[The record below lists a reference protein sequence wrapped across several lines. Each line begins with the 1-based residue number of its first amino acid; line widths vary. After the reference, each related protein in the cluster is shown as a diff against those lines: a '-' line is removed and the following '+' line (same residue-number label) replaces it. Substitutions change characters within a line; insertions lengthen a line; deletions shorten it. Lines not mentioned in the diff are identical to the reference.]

1 MCRNQTTF
9 NITHWVAM
17 LLGWSIHWPSIWCS
31 KYFFFHIFFPSP
43 PLQRNIYVR
52 PMIAIQAIQARVV
65 FFSQDLC
72 SIHCGVTI
80 GFQCKWRVNTHIIIY
95 VAVFHDFFPLPT
107 PSKKYLCSS
116 YGSHS
121 GHSGQGGL
129 FFPGF
134 VLDSLWCV
142 NSFSMQV
149 KREHPYPHWCC
160 CTSRYCHTTQISN
173 IYWWYI
179 LVVNHEKNAFEIY
192 GFEFVPKTLMISR
205 FLQIYEDFW

>member
-1 MCRNQTTF
+1 
-9 NITHWVAM
+9 M
-17 LLGWSIHWPSIWCS
+17 LLGWSFHWPNVWYS
-31 KYFFFHIFFPSP
+31 KYFFFHNFFPLSTP
-43 PLQRNIYVR
+43 SKKYLCLSYDSYSGQGGL
-52 PMIAIQAIQARVV
+52 
-65 FFSQDLC
+65 FSRDLC
-72 SIHCGVTI
+72 SIQCGVSI
-80 GFQCKWRVNTHIIIY
+80 GSTHIIIY
-95 VAVFHDFFPLPT
+95 VGVFHDFFPLPS

-192 GFEFVPKTLMISR
+192 GFEFVPKTLMISG